1 MQSPGPPFAAEQ
13 TVLQLCGS
21 EGSHLKNQ
29 ATRGC
34 FQIRLAVLSIVSFFT
49 DVSCEFWLMV
59 SLGLRH
65 MG

>member
-13 TVLQLCGS
+13 TVMHLCGPES
-21 EGSHLKNQ
+21 SQLKNQ

-34 FQIRLAVLSIVSFFT
+34 FQICLSVLSVVSFFT
-49 DVSCEFWLMV
+49 DVNCEFWLMV
-59 SLGLRH
+59 SLGLCH